1 MQYFLRNVRQYSV
14 PPGELRLVEDTYQ
27 LPRRFLCTP
36 ACLRKIGVMVDDPDL
51 PWGGHGLQSW
61 ACCAV
66 AATGF
71 AGLALADM
79 VEPGI
84 SYRV

>member
-1 MQYFLRNVRQYSV
+1 M
-14 PPGELRLVEDTYQ
+14 
-27 LPRRFLCTP
+27 
-36 ACLRKIGVMVDDPDL
+36 
-51 PWGGHGLQSW
+51 SW
-61 ACCAV
+61 TGCAV

-84 SYRV
+84 SYLG

>member
-1 MQYFLRNVRQYSV
+1 MEN
-14 PPGELRLVEDTYQ
+14 
-27 LPRRFLCTP
+27 
-36 ACLRKIGVMVDDPDL
+36 DPDL
-51 PWGGHGLQSW
+51 PWGGHSLMSW
-61 ACCAV
+61 TGCAV

-84 SYRV
+84 SYMA